1 MPHKI
6 KKEMLQDLTTQQK
19 MNLKFIQQLP
29 VIEYEAFGY
38 IIKDPVT
45 GEFSVLGSGFVP
57 SEKGFK
63 TIKPL

>member
-1 MPHKI
+1 
-6 KKEMLQDLTTQQK
+6 MLRDLTTQQR

-29 VIEYEAFGY
+29 AIEYEAFRY
-38 IIKDPVT
+38 VIKDPVT

-63 TIKPL
+63 TIKSLKK

>member
-1 MPHKI
+1 MPHRI
-6 KKEMLQDLTTQQK
+6 KKEMLRDLITQQR

-29 VIEYEAFGY
+29 TIEYEAFGY
-38 IIKDPVT
+38 TIKDPVI